1 MLLFDLTDSRMFFW
15 EYICI
20 RVSNYY
26 SKYMVLLHY
35 KKTDHNQFLF
45 QTTADQLVGDII
57 FQLV

>member
-1 MLLFDLTDSRMFFW
+1 
-15 EYICI
+15 
-20 RVSNYY
+20 
-26 SKYMVLLHY
+26 MVLLHY